1 MKWREN
7 FKLQVADLHREACYH
22 ISYLRTFE
30 KFDKFMKQIILLVF
44 FLAFAPAYAQVP
56 RQDNDRGR
64 DGMIGADE
72 RYHDTPVEMPHIKRP
87 ADEISG
93 YYSIPNGKLGF
104 TMGDNSKK
112 EAIYDYINYTSVD
125 KGYVVK
131 IGKLYGITN
140 KKGIVTA
147 KIAYD
152 SIGDGSFVGFIAKK
166 NGKYGKISATG
177 EILLPL
183 KYNKII
189 GGNEHITLVKN
200 SKNETVLVFNK
211 ENKAFAKKIE
221 YIEIY
226 KNLAIIKS
234 EGKFGIAKNEM
245 VVQPEYDSI
254 FVSVNTGSIYYNKP
268 KSGQK
273 VKLLNPLLRTH
284 QDVTGLTLQKDKKL
298 GLADSNGTLL
308 YPAENDEVYN
318 NDALGYITVK
328 KGNLFGIYFSKSKDK
343 KKTNIE
349 FDRVSADGYGAIMAS
364 KNKKMGIFSLDGTPI
379 TDFEYDS
386 DFIAQ
391 LSGIGYRIS
400 KDKKR
405 GIVDKQ
411 GKVIVEPI
419 YDDVDTFSFDNRE
432 ALKVSQNGKIGV
444 VNLKGEIIVPVAYD
458 YIDEL
463 NKNYRVII
471 DKPER
476 KVGLIA
482 RNGTVILPAEN
493 KWIGKTPG
501 TSGPVLLLNYSDYE
515 FNFLDKDNKLILPQN
530 VSKYGYVLDE
540 YKLKNATHNLLYV
553 KTKEGKMGLLHENEG
568 KLAVPM
574 VYDEIVQSTSDGRHI
589 YYSVKKGKKFGLIS
603 EKNEVVI
610 PIVYDAI
617 DLDFSVSDTDKNQV
631 VVAKGNKFGSVNLKN
646 EIVIPFQYSA
656 LKRISTSGLF
666 KAKTGK
672 LYQVIDKDGK
682 LISKNTFDEV
692 ANFEFTARHSNDM
705 QGLTFS
711 KGKMRVMDDK
721 GNFISQEKE
730 MQPPAGYETFD
741 ELKEALIKA
750 MDSKED
756 VLLKEF
762 VTKIAPSEATLYYLK
777 KNIFDENPLYVNV
790 EQVKEKYF
798 NDLLRFKNKE
808 WNADEKYGKSGYNR
822 SSLNVVDYTQYSERY
837 GMVTNI
843 RNSDEVYGHPRLM
856 EKILRNAVKINGY
869 WISSYFMNRGFNE
882 Y

>member
-1 MKWREN
+1 M
-7 FKLQVADLHREACYH
+7 ADLHREACYH

-30 KFDKFMKQIILLVF
+30 KFDKIMKQIILLVF

-64 DGMIGADE
+64 DGGIRVDEYPLEVMEGPHSKKAADE
-72 RYHDTPVEMPHIKRP
+72 VT
-87 ADEISG
+87 G
-93 YYSIPNGKLGF
+93 YYNAANGKKGF
-104 TMGDNSKK
+104 RMGDDSKK
-112 EAIYDYINYTSVD
+112 EAIYDQINFTWENNSYI
-125 KGYVVK
+125 VK
-131 IGKLYGITN
+131 SGNLYGITN
-140 KKGIVTA
+140 NKGVVIV

-152 SIGDGSFVGFIAKK
+152 SIGDGSFNNVGFIAKK

-308 YPAENDEVYN
+308 YPAENDEVNN

-364 KNKKMGIFSLDGTPI
+364 KNKKMGIFSLDGMPI
-379 TDFEYDS
+379 TDFEYDN

-411 GKVIVEPI
+411 GKVIVAPI

-432 ALKVSQNGKIGV
+432 ALKVKLGEKIGV
-444 VNLKGEIIVPVAYD
+444 VNLKGEVIVPVIYD
-458 YIDEL
+458 FIDEL

-493 KWIGKTPG
+493 KWIGKSPG

-530 VSKYGYVLDE
+530 VSEYGYLLDE
-540 YKLKNATHNLLYV
+540 YKLKNAMHNLLYV

-568 KLAVPM
+568 KLAVPL
-574 VYDEIVQSTSDGRHI
+574 VYDEIIQCITSGRQHT
-589 YYSVKKGKKFGLIS
+589 YYSVKKGKKSGLIN

-610 PIVYDAI
+610 PIVYDVI
-617 DLDFSVSDTDKNQV
+617 DLDFAVSDTDDYQV

-656 LKRISTSGLF
+656 LKRISTRGLF

-692 ANFEFTARHSNDM
+692 ANFEFTTRHSNDM

-741 ELKEALIKA
+741 ELKNALVKA

-762 VTKIAPSEATLYYLK
+762 ANKIAPSEATLYYLK
-777 KNIFDENPLYVNV
+777 QNIFDQEPLYVNV

-798 NDLLRFKNKE
+798 NDLLRFKNNE
-808 WNADEKYGKSGYNR
+808 WHANEKYGKSGYNR
-822 SSLNVVDYTQYSERY
+822 SSLNVVDYTQYSDRY
-837 GMVTNI
+837 GMITNI
-843 RNSDEVYGHPRLM
+843 RKSDEAYGHPRLM
-856 EKILRNAVKINGY
+856 EKILRNSVKINGY
-869 WISSYFMNRGFNE
+869 WISSYFMNRGFNA

>member
-1 MKWREN
+1 
-7 FKLQVADLHREACYH
+7 
-22 ISYLRTFE
+22 
-30 KFDKFMKQIILLVF
+30 MKQIITLLF

-56 RQDNDRGR
+56 RQDDRGR
-64 DGMIGADE
+64 DGVIRVDEGYGLGEAIIEAPQSKSAADE
-72 RYHDTPVEMPHIKRP
+72 V
-87 ADEISG
+87 AG
-93 YYSIPNGKLGF
+93 YYHAANGKKGF
-104 TMGDNSKK
+104 RMGDDSKK
-112 EAIYDYINYTSVD
+112 EAIYDQIYFVNGNKSYI
-125 KGYVVK
+125 VK
-131 IGKLYGITN
+131 SGNSYGITN
-140 KKGIVTA
+140 NKGEITV

-152 SIGDGSFVGFIAKK
+152 SIGDASFNNRGFIAKK
-166 NGKYGKISATG
+166 NGKYGKISGTG

-189 GGNEHITLVKN
+189 AGNQHITLVKN
-200 SKNETVLVFNK
+200 SKNETELVFNK
-211 ENKAFAKKIE
+211 GNKTFAKKIE
-221 YIEIY
+221 YAEIY
-226 KNLAIIKS
+226 NNLAIIKS
-234 EGKFGIAKNEM
+234 GGKFGIAKHEM
-245 VVQPEYDSI
+245 VVEPEYDSI
-254 FVSVNTGSIYYNKP
+254 FISRNTGNANYNKP

-273 VKLLNPLLRTH
+273 VKLPNPLMRTY
-284 QDVTGLTLQKDKKL
+284 QEVTAVTLQKDKKI
-298 GLADSNGTLL
+298 GLSDSDGTII
-308 YPAENDEVYN
+308 YPADNDEIYN
-318 NDALGYITVK
+318 AEALGYFSVK
-328 KGNLFGIYFSKSKDK
+328 KGNLYGIYFSKSKDK
-343 KKTNIE
+343 KKTDIE

-379 TDFEYDS
+379 TNFEYDN

-405 GIVDKQ
+405 GIIDKQ
-411 GKVIVEPI
+411 GKVIVAPI

-458 YIDEL
+458 FIDEL

-482 RNGTVILPAEN
+482 RNGTVIIPAEN

-553 KTKEGKMGLLHENEG
+553 KTKEGKMGLLDENEG

-692 ANFEFTARHSNDM
+692 ANFEFTSKRHSNDM

-762 VTKIAPSEATLYYLK
+762 VTKIAPSEAILYYLK
-777 KNIFDENPLYVNV
+777 QNIFDENPLYVNV
-790 EQVKEKYF
+790 TQVKEKYF
-798 NDLLRFKNKE
+798 NDLLSFKKNE
-808 WNADEKYGKSGYNR
+808 WNADGKYGKSGYNR

-843 RNSDEVYGHPRLM
+843 RNSDEAYGHPRLM